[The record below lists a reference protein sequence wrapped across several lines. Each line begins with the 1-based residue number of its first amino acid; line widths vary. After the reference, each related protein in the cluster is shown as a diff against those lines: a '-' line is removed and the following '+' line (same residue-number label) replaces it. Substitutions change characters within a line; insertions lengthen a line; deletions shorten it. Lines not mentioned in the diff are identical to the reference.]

1 MDLSVLSQKK
11 DILTE
16 YSKEVNHLVDE
27 ILEDYC
33 KELDEYIT
41 RIYQKWIVDKDI
53 PNDEQLNDI
62 VMKIPLYLYY
72 NNTIQE
78 RLGSA
83 EDLAKI
89 IKDDAYNKALLM
101 ATGTVKEKEA
111 TADTV
116 IVEDKI
122 IHVAYNTAYKQI
134 QQKFNLALEL
144 LNSAKKLQGVRMNER
159 DLTGRVR

>member
-1 MDLSVLSQKK
+1 MDSNILNQKR
-11 DILTE
+11 DTLMQ
-16 YSKEVNHLVDE
+16 YSKQVNDLVDA
-27 ILEDYC
+27 ILLDYC
-33 KELDEYIT
+33 KELDDYVT
-41 RIYQKWIVDKDI
+41 RIYQKWIVEKEI

-72 NNTIQE
+72 NSTLQE
-78 RLGSA
+78 KLGSD

-89 IKDDAYNKALLM
+89 IKDDAYNKALLK

-144 LNSAKKLQGVRMNER
+144 LNSAKKLQGVRISER
-159 DLTGRVR
+159 DLTRGAR

>member
-1 MDLSVLSQKK
+1 MDHTSLNNKNSIVVQYANQVNELVNMILS
-11 DILTE
+11 
-16 YSKEVNHLVDE
+16 
-27 ILEDYC
+27 DYC
-33 KELDEYIT
+33 QELDLYIT
-41 RIYQKWIVDKDI
+41 SIYNRWIVNNEI

-72 NNTIQE
+72 NNSLQE
-78 RLGSA
+78 KLGSS

-89 IKDDAYNKALLM
+89 IKDDTYNKALLK

-111 TADTV
+111 VAD
-116 IVEDKI
+116 IAILEDKI
-122 IHVAYNTAYKQI
+122 IHIAYNTAYKQI

-144 LNSAKKLQGVRMNER
+144 LNSAKKLQAVRMNER